1 MKKIKEYLIPVGVIV
16 AMFLL
21 HFIING
27 IVPFGRNTILIFDMG
42 LQTYPNMVF
51 FNDVAHGLN
60 SIVYNFNYGAGLEMF
75 PGAIMNGLFS
85 PLNWIFFICSR
96 ENVVPLLSIATVMK
110 FIFISVA
117 SQFAFKRLFPE
128 AEKKD
133 VILATLFYTLSSFT
147 FLYYE
152 NFQWIECW
160 GLFPIVML
168 GIKRIGEGK
177 SSLLYV
183 VSYSILLL
191 ISYYIAWL
199 TVLATL
205 FASMLYFWF
214 FVKKENRLRYGAR
227 MIVAI
232 ILSLLIP
239 FVSFWPA
246 LKVSLDSYRVVGN
259 VVVNDVNP
267 IFFKLIHVCGNPVLL
282 YYVVEYF
289 ANFKKDKK
297 RATFYAIL
305 VTLVF
310 ILPMLFDQ
318 INRMWHTGSYS
329 GLPYRYGFITIF
341 LACMIMLRSRI
352 NGYIDYNVERDE
364 KNVKYGKILM
374 TILFIVL
381 TIFEIVNIAKNEP
394 FMYVAG
400 EYLDSTNFDKTELVL
415 RPFYYGFL
423 ILILSSPLRD
433 KKFFNQLI
441 IGLFITSTF
450 YTMQLYMRPLPE
462 YSYNYNESEYSIMT
476 MEQLNENII
485 KKHDK
490 DEFRF
495 KDHDDTLINS
505 IGLLLEKPTISNWYH
520 FIPKLQV
527 DSIDFMGYNRIST
540 PISDTNGTVLS
551 DYLLGIK
558 YIFNSS
564 SYDERVFNVLDKYL
578 GTFYLEYKDSFPAF
592 AKVIKDGEKFINW
605 HDVVI
610 ENKFTG
616 TNYIYKSWFNKDSDI
631 IQTFDDYKLNDITYN
646 EEYKQYDLGKNSSI
660 TYNIK
665 IEKDSFLYG
674 YIDSSFSAVIPTA
687 TILKDGSLYKELNYI
702 PGKQILELDYLE
714 PGNYEVTLHITPK
727 EEDLAEYME
736 EENLGEIGFQIEDF
750 CLGAFDYKEF
760 IESVTEYNKNNNTSI
775 EFGKELIKVKALA
788 EEDGEYLF
796 VPYNYS
802 DGWTATVNGKDT
814 KVEEGLGYLMVKL
827 DKGDNEVEFK
837 YHQKYIDL
845 GIKVSLIATI
855 IYILLFI
862 IFNFGKFKDTKI
874 AVVFYFI
881 GTTLYFGLVMALFFA
896 IYVYGFFK

>member
-1 MKKIKEYLIPVGVIV
+1 
-16 AMFLL
+16 
-21 HFIING
+21 
-27 IVPFGRNTILIFDMG
+27 
-42 LQTYPNMVF
+42 
-51 FNDVAHGLN
+51 
-60 SIVYNFNYGAGLEMF
+60 
-75 PGAIMNGLFS
+75 
-85 PLNWIFFICSR
+85 
-96 ENVVPLLSIATVMK
+96 
-110 FIFISVA
+110 
-117 SQFAFKRLFPE
+117 
-128 AEKKD
+128 
-133 VILATLFYTLSSFT
+133 
-147 FLYYE
+147 
-152 NFQWIECW
+152 
-160 GLFPIVML
+160 
-168 GIKRIGEGK
+168 
-177 SSLLYV
+177 
-183 VSYSILLL
+183 
-191 ISYYIAWL
+191 
-199 TVLATL
+199 
-205 FASMLYFWF
+205 
-214 FVKKENRLRYGAR
+214 
-227 MIVAI
+227 
-232 ILSLLIP
+232 
-239 FVSFWPA
+239 
-246 LKVSLDSYRVVGN
+246 
-259 VVVNDVNP
+259 
-267 IFFKLIHVCGNPVLL
+267 
-282 YYVVEYF
+282 
-289 ANFKKDKK
+289 
-297 RATFYAIL
+297 
-305 VTLVF
+305 
-310 ILPMLFDQ
+310 
-318 INRMWHTGSYS
+318 
-329 GLPYRYGFITIF
+329 
-341 LACMIMLRSRI
+341 
-352 NGYIDYNVERDE
+352 
-364 KNVKYGKILM
+364 
-374 TILFIVL
+374 
-381 TIFEIVNIAKNEP
+381 
-394 FMYVAG
+394 MYVAG

-450 YTMQLYMRPLPE
+450 YTMELYMRPLPE

-490 DEFRF
+490 DEFRYR
-495 KDHDDTLINS
+495 DHDDTLINS

-564 SYDERVFNVLDKYL
+564 SYDERVFNELDKYL

-631 IQTFDDYKLNDITYN
+631 IQTFDDYKLNNITYN
-646 EEYKQYDLGKNSSI
+646 EEYKLYDLGKNSSI

-702 PGKQILELDYLE
+702 PGKQILELGYLE

-760 IESVTEYNKNNNTSI
+760 IESVTEYNQNNNTSI

-881 GTTLYFGLVMALFFA
+881 GTTLYFGLVMVLFFA